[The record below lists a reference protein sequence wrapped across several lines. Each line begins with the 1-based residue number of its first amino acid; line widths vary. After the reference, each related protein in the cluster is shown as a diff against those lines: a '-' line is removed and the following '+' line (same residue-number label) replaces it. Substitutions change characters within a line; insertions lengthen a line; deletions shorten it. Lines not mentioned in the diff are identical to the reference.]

1 MRLFHLSNGLL
12 VRHLPVNQC
21 PRETLQPIYDFESSA
36 PDKIRLP
43 ALWTLP
49 FPNNVDLGGKLT
61 VKLDP
66 IENLIKR
73 EN

>member
-1 MRLFHLSNGLL
+1 MVFWLESCQSINVHGKTR
-12 VRHLPVNQC
+12 V
-21 PRETLQPIYDFESSA
+21 QPIENFESSA
-36 PDKIRLP
+36 PDKIRLVP
-43 ALWTLP
+43 TLWTLP